1 MNWLFQR
8 ELFVV
13 FTLVLARVSGL
24 MVLGP
29 VFGSQE
35 VPARVRA
42 LFAVALAFMVTPVQ
56 LGSSLGGRL
65 AVAAS
70 LVDYLVLVGGEL
82 LIGLTLGLGVLV
94 LFSGVELAGQVIGQ
108 VSGMAVA
115 DVFNP
120 GIDANVSLFS
130 QFLHVFTLAIF
141 VAIGGHRM
149 LLAGLLDTYAVLP
162 PGGVATPATMVD
174 VTLTLLSQSF
184 SLGVRVA
191 APATV
196 ALLLSTLVMGLVSRT
211 LPQLNILAVGFGVNA
226 FVAFAALSTSLGA
239 VAWIFQDELEGALDA
254 LFDAVGAA
262 ASSALL

>member
-8 ELFVV
+8 ELFIV

-24 MVLGP
+24 MVIGP
-29 VFGSQE
+29 IFGTPE

-42 LFAVALAFMVTPVQ
+42 LFAVALAFMITPVQ
-56 LGSSLGGRL
+56 LSSSIGGRL
-65 AVAAS
+65 GAASS
-70 LVDYLVLVGGEL
+70 LVDFLLLMGGEL

-120 GIDANVSLFS
+120 GIDANVSFFS
-130 QFLHVFTLAIF
+130 QFLHIFTLAVY

-149 LLAGLLDTYAVLP
+149 LLAGLLDTYTVLP
-162 PGGVATPATMVD
+162 PGGGTTTATVVDAT
-174 VTLTLLSQSF
+174 LALLSQSF

-226 FVAFAALSTSLGA
+226 FVAFAVLSTSLGT
-239 VAWIFQDELEGALDA
+239 VAWVFQDEFEVALEVLFEAL
-254 LFDAVGAA
+254 GSA
-262 ASSALL
+262 ASSAAL